1 MLPSRAADLKPENI
15 LLDAEGHIRITDFG
29 LAKVISE
36 GSRNNSLVG
45 TIDCACPAQ
54 GRRATPVILIHT
66 PLRTDMAPEIIA
78 GRGHSKVRLALP
90 PDTQKTLLSPQ
101 LSRSLRRL
109 PTGGAS
115 ACCYSR
121 C

>member
-1 MLPSRAADLKPENI
+1 MLGRADALPMRAADLKPENI

-36 GSRNNSLVG
+36 GCRNNSLVG
-45 TIDCACPAQ
+45 TIDCARPVQ
-54 GRRATPVILIHT
+54 GRRATLVTLIRT

-90 PDTQKTLLSPQ
+90 PITPKAVL
-101 LSRSLRRL
+101 
-109 PTGGAS
+109 
-115 ACCYSR
+115 
-121 C
+121 